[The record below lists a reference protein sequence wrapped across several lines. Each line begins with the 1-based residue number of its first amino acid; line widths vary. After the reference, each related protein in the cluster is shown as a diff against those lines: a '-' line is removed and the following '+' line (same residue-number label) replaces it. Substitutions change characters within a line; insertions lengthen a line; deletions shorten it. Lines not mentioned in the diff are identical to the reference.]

1 MRLIRA
7 VVRGWLLTVVL
18 AFGATAALASGW
30 VDADHV
36 QLRLIAG
43 RDALGDGAL
52 DVGLQVRL
60 DPGWKFYWRTPGDAG
75 LPPSFDWSGSANLAE
90 ARVRWPAPRRYDQ
103 DGLVTYVYGDEVVL
117 PVRVRATDRQSPL
130 SLRLTL
136 DYGVCKDIC
145 IPYQHALELDLP
157 AGAGQPTAFADLIER
172 YTARVPGP
180 PDSVGWRIASV
191 RTDATD
197 ARPALVVTVASAEPF
212 RAPDLI
218 VEAPAPLAFG
228 SARVELA
235 DDGRTGRF
243 RLPFLGKA
251 PGELAGTPITLTLMD
266 GSRSAEAAARIGD

>member
-7 VVRGWLLTVVL
+7 VVRAWLLTVVL
-18 AFGATAALASGW
+18 ASGTTAALASGW

-43 RDALGDGAL
+43 RDALGDGTL

-75 LPPSFDWSGSANLAE
+75 LPPGFDWSGSANLAE
-90 ARVRWPAPRRYDQ
+90 ARVRWPVPRRYDQ

-117 PVRVRATDRQSPL
+117 PVNVRAADPQSPL
-130 SLRLTL
+130 SLRLML

-157 AGAGQPTAFADLIER
+157 AGPGQPTPFAGLIER
-172 YTARVPGP
+172 YAARVPGAP
-180 PDSVGWRIASV
+180 GAVGWRVASV
-191 RTDATD
+191 RTDAAD
-197 ARPALVVTVASAEPF
+197 ARPALVVTVVSAEPF
-212 RAPDLI
+212 QAPDLI
-218 VEAPAPLAFG
+218 VEAPAPLTFG
-228 SARVELA
+228 SARVELT

-243 RLPFLGKA
+243 RLPVLGKA
-251 PGELAGTPITLTLMD
+251 SGELAGTPITLTLMD
-266 GSRSAEAAARIGD
+266 GPRGAEVTARIGD